1 MISAFN
7 SLLFL
12 FKLSLLVICKLIL
25 YDNRLFRVRVSKKS
39 KMWLY
44 FAVVSAIDFLN
55 ACLASTK
62 IKKNSVI
69 VFLKAREGK
78 WAYRHMILH

>member
-1 MISAFN
+1 
-7 SLLFL
+7 
-12 FKLSLLVICKLIL
+12 
-25 YDNRLFRVRVSKKS
+25 
-39 KMWLY
+39 MWLY